1 MRIQEEEIMLK
12 LGAIALGALLLLSGS
27 PATVSQQE
35 RKEEIHYRDSAV
47 SYIDTGTSSGT
58 MESMTIN
65 YSTRTVQTHTL
76 ALRFPEYSYSPASG
90 SCAAIAG
97 GNLIGFFDRYD
108 ENLIPNHSSG
118 KTFGNTYLYSLQDS
132 AVQTVIYE
140 LYDYMGTTTSGTT
153 EQQFKNG
160 LTNFC
165 KDKGHSITFS
175 SCMQGSSFS
184 YSKAQSYLD
193 ANQPVALFLS
203 GYNVIDLEEYE
214 NKDIFSTYVSEAPHI
229 MIAFGY
235 KVYVYDGITYSYF
248 SVASGNVGHSSGL
261 YNIDY
266 KTKINNALAVNIS

>member
-1 MRIQEEEIMLK
+1 MLK

-35 RKEEIHYRDSAV
+35 GEEEIYYRDSAV
-47 SYIDTGTSSGT
+47 SYIDTGAGT
-58 MESMTIN
+58 MESVTIN
-65 YSTRTVQTHTL
+65 YSTRTLQTHTL
-76 ALRFPEYSYSPASG
+76 ALRFPEYSYSPTSG
-90 SCAAIAG
+90 ACAAIAG

-132 AVQTVIYE
+132 AVQTVIYK

-175 SCMQGSSFS
+175 SCMQGNSFS

-193 ANQPVALFLS
+193 ANQPIALFLS
-203 GYNVIDLEEYE
+203 GYNVCDFMEQNE
-214 NKDIFSTYVSEAPHI
+214 NQDTLSYYVSETPHI

-235 KVYVYDGITYSYF
+235 KVYVYDGVSYNYF
-248 SVASGNVGHSSGL
+248 SVASGNVEHVSGL
-261 YNIDY
+261 YNINY